1 MDRYYWM
8 YKAPRMSKP
17 YLNGV
22 ENFISVAEANRV
34 NNESRSISCPYNN
47 CKNFLSFIDTG
58 EIEYHLLHD
67 GFVPNYTC
75 WSRHGESLL
84 DCSTSSNN
92 LHSNENT
99 FNNDSYL
106 DDDDHHSNDRNDNFN
121 EMFDDMETNMGA
133 DEQEKL
139 HRLFDE
145 AETPLYKG
153 SRFMKLDVVLKL
165 LNLKL
170 KHGWSDK
177 SFTSLLELLHD
188 LFPEDNGLP
197 ISTYQA
203 KKLMCPMGL
212 EVERIHACPN
222 NCMLFR
228 KEFENK
234 HNCVSCGAS
243 RYKRKKDSDE
253 VDDDVTKNGPPA
265 KMLWYLPII
274 PRLKMLFSNENEA
287 KLLCWHSEERVI
299 DGKLRHVADSPQW
312 RNIDNKYPEFGN
324 EMRNIRF
331 GLSSDGI
338 NPFGNMSSRHST
350 YFYVLPNNSNCVFF
364 DPEVIKDSNVQTNP
378 VVVIKHIKE
387 IFLHHKKKYFLAPYI
402 KGKHWTLFI
411 IDQETKISYILDSL
425 LRPSNNDNYPIISII
440 DNTLSPNTY
449 TWIPLKCNKQKNSW
463 ECGYLVIKHMHEF
476 VVSIQHDIYI
486 RVWSMDKIVLVDEIE
501 KMLLNLIPDLIVNE
515 FKSRM
520 NMVNKSLIFI
530 FNLYSKTLQI
540 QATTIEGIKIVNL
553 KRPKTSSP
561 DYGQERPAPSPDT
574 RTANYKF
581 DTNYRSGLLKIGMQI
596 NEIAYL
602 GYSYPVESGQKV
614 GGDS

>member
-34 NNESRSISCPYNN
+34 NNGSRSISCPCNN

-203 KKLMCPMGL
+203 KKLM
-212 EVERIHACPN
+212 
-222 NCMLFR
+222 
-228 KEFENK
+228 
-234 HNCVSCGAS
+234 
-243 RYKRKKDSDE
+243 
-253 VDDDVTKNGPPA
+253 
-265 KMLWYLPII
+265 
-274 PRLKMLFSNENEA
+274 LKSF
-287 KLLCWHSEERVI
+287 
-299 DGKLRHVADSPQW
+299 
-312 RNIDNKYPEFGN
+312 
-324 EMRNIRF
+324 
-331 GLSSDGI
+331 
-338 NPFGNMSSRHST
+338 
-350 YFYVLPNNSNCVFF
+350 
-364 DPEVIKDSNVQTNP
+364 
-378 VVVIKHIKE
+378 
-387 IFLHHKKKYFLAPYI
+387 
-402 KGKHWTLFI
+402 
-411 IDQETKISYILDSL
+411 
-425 LRPSNNDNYPIISII
+425 
-440 DNTLSPNTY
+440 
-449 TWIPLKCNKQKNSW
+449 
-463 ECGYLVIKHMHEF
+463 
-476 VVSIQHDIYI
+476 
-486 RVWSMDKIVLVDEIE
+486 
-501 KMLLNLIPDLIVNE
+501 
-515 FKSRM
+515 
-520 NMVNKSLIFI
+520 
-530 FNLYSKTLQI
+530 
-540 QATTIEGIKIVNL
+540 
-553 KRPKTSSP
+553 
-561 DYGQERPAPSPDT
+561 
-574 RTANYKF
+574 
-581 DTNYRSGLLKIGMQI
+581 
-596 NEIAYL
+596 
-602 GYSYPVESGQKV
+602 
-614 GGDS
+614 